1 MNIPLYWIV
10 SISSPKS
17 IFLDLSKICII
28 IPVDKKRATP
38 VIAYLPAFA
47 FTLAYLLYQYLL
59 SGISNTV
66 SPGKAIRALVVFF
79 ALLVVLAFIA
89 YKVIKDHAKA
99 GLSLWLAAELFL
111 FSQKFF
117 IISGIV
123 SVVVVLLWVGL
134 TLFRKKKVA
143 VHYVSFLLT
152 VLGFGLAIGMLSM
165 RVPWALIFK
174 HIPRKAEVSG
184 QALVAPEDPPDIYYI
199 VLDAYARTDVLNDF
213 FGFDNA
219 AFTKYL
225 LEKGFV
231 IPEDNHS
238 NYASTELSIT
248 STLNMQY
255 IQSLLPDAEGWP
267 YWWLLSPLIED
278 SAVETALAGVGYQS
292 VAVAVDWEVTNHEAV
307 DSYLY
312 PQPVR
317 LNEFE
322 KLLIQ
327 TSPLKLFS
335 PVLSKFTL
343 LNTYAA
349 HRELID
355 FAFTSLAE
363 IPDIEGPTFTFAH
376 ITAPHPPFVF
386 DADGLPITPSYA
398 YSFFD
403 GNLFPGTQEQYIT
416 GYVDQLQS
424 INQQLENTIDAILEK
439 SETPPIIVIMGD
451 HGSRLSADF
460 INPANTCIREG
471 FSNFAAFYLPG
482 LDADTVPSD
491 ITSVNVFRLILDQ
504 YFGAKLGML
513 ENRAYFSGNGQFY
526 DYDDVTSLLHQECK
540 VSP

>member
-1 MNIPLYWIV
+1 M
-10 SISSPKS
+10 
-17 IFLDLSKICII
+17 DT
-28 IPVDKKRATP
+28 KRATP

-66 SPGKAIRALVVFF
+66 SPGKTLRALVVLF

-89 YKVIKDHAKA
+89 YKALKDHTKA
-99 GLSLWLAAELFL
+99 GLALWLAAELFL

-117 IISGIV
+117 IISGIAAA
-123 SVVVVLLWVGL
+123 VVVLLWMGL
-134 TLFRKKKVA
+134 TLLRKKKIA
-143 VHYVSFLLT
+143 IQYVSFLLT
-152 VLGFGLAIGMLSM
+152 VLGFGLAIGMAFV

-174 HIPRKAEVSG
+174 HIPQKAEASELS
-184 QALVAPEDPPDIYYI
+184 LVAPEAPPDIYFV
-199 VLDAYARTDVLNDF
+199 VLDAYARTDILNDF

-219 AFTKYL
+219 AFTGYL

-278 SAVETALAGVGYQS
+278 SAVKSALAEAGYQS
-292 VAVAVDWEVTNHEAV
+292 VAVAVDWEVTNNKAV
-307 DSYLY
+307 DIYLN

-335 PVLSKFTL
+335 PVLSKFTY
-343 LNTYAA
+343 LNTNAA

-355 FAFTSLAE
+355 FAFASLAE
-363 IPDIEGPTFTFAH
+363 IPEIEGPTFTLTH

-386 DADGLPITPSYA
+386 DAEGLPITPSYA
-398 YSFFD
+398 YSFYD

-416 GYVDQLQS
+416 GYVGQLQS
-424 INQQLENTIDAILEK
+424 INQQLERAIDAILNK
-439 SETPPIIVIMGD
+439 SETPPIIIIMGD
-451 HGSRLSADF
+451 HGSRLGADF
-460 INPANTCIREG
+460 IDPANTCVREG

-482 LDADTVPSD
+482 LDADAVPAD

-504 YFGAKLGML
+504 YFGAELGLL
-513 ENRAYFSGNGQFY
+513 ENHAYFAGNGQFY
-526 DYDDVTSLLHQECK
+526 HYDDVTSLLHQECE